1 MRWALQFDG
10 LNLSHNPLANFRGAE
25 TSGVEPAPMLS
36 AHEVLET
43 LEMVEEL
50 SLDIRTVTLSI
61 QLYDCASE
69 SMEKTVSRTV
79 EKLLRTAEHL
89 VPTVEGVS
97 ADLGIPIVNKRI
109 STSPISRLMAP
120 TRASSYLPMA
130 LALDRVAKE
139 LGVDYLGGYSAPVHK
154 GMCESDR
161 VLIEGLPDAL
171 SSTERICSSIS
182 VASSKSGINM
192 DAILLVAKAI
202 LDTAYR
208 YPQRAGLDCGR
219 LVIFCNQVE
228 DNPFI
233 AGAMCGSGEP
243 EVAVN
248 VGVSGPGVVRSV
260 VAKMPHAPLH
270 ELAEAVKQTAFKI
283 TRAGE
288 LAGREVCKRL
298 KLPFGIVDLSLA
310 PTPARGDSIA
320 EVLETMGL
328 ERCGTHGTTAA
339 LALLNDAVKRGG
351 AMASSNVGGLS
362 GAFIPVTEDAAM
374 ADAVAVGALSL
385 DKLESMTAVC
395 SVGLDMVAVPGDITV
410 ETLAAIIAD
419 EMAIGMVN
427 NKTTAA
433 RLIPVPGKG
442 PGEWVDYGGLLGAG
456 PIIKVTPF
464 SSAGFVNRGG
474 RIPAPLHSLRN

>member
-1 MRWALQFDG
+1 MITAQ
-10 LNLSHNPLANFRGAE
+10 
-25 TSGVEPAPMLS
+25 
-36 AHEVLET
+36 EVLET
-43 LEMVEEL
+43 LEMIEEL
-50 SLDIRTVTLSI
+50 HLDIRTVTLSV

-69 SMEKTVSRTV
+69 SLERTVARTV

-89 VPTVEGVS
+89 VPVVESVS
-97 ADLGIPIVNKRI
+97 GELGIPIVNKRI
-109 STSPISRLMAP
+109 SVSPVSRLMAP
-120 TRASSYLPMA
+120 TRSRSYLPMA
-130 LALDRVAKE
+130 LALDKVAKE
-139 LGVDYLGGYSAPVHK
+139 LGIDFLGGYSAPVHK

-161 VLIEGLPDAL
+161 VLISGLPEAL
-171 SSTERICSSIS
+171 AATERICSSIS
-182 VASSKSGINM
+182 VASSKAGINM
-192 DAILLVAKAI
+192 DAVLLVAKA
-202 LDTAYR
+202 LRDLAFR
-208 YPQRAGLDCGR
+208 HPEREGLDCGR

-233 AGAMCGSGEP
+233 AGAMCGAGEP
-243 EVAVN
+243 EIAVN

-260 VAKMPHAPLH
+260 ISKMPDAPLQD
-270 ELAEAVKQTAFKI
+270 LAEAIKQTAFKI

-288 LAGREVCKRL
+288 LAGREVARRL
-298 KLPFGIVDLSLA
+298 KIPFGIVDLSLA

-320 EVLETMGL
+320 EVMQAMGL
-328 ERCGTHGTTAA
+328 ERCGAHGSTAA

-374 ADAVAVGALSL
+374 ATAVAEGALSL
-385 DKLESMTAVC
+385 NKLEAMTAVC
-395 SVGLDMVAVPGDITV
+395 SVGLDMVAVPGDTSV

-456 PIIKVTPF
+456 PIIATTPF
-464 SSAGFVNRGG
+464 SADAFVSRGG
-474 RIPAPLHSLRN
+474 RIPAPLHSLKN

>member
-1 MRWALQFDG
+1 MITAQ
-10 LNLSHNPLANFRGAE
+10 
-25 TSGVEPAPMLS
+25 
-36 AHEVLET
+36 EVLET
-43 LEMVEEL
+43 LEMIEEL
-50 SLDIRTVTLSI
+50 HLDIRTVTLSI
-61 QLYDCASE
+61 QLYDCGSE

-89 VPTVEGVS
+89 VPVVEAVS
-97 ADLGIPIVNKRI
+97 GDLGIPIVNKRI
-109 STSPISRLMAP
+109 SVSPVSRLMAP
-120 TRASSYLPMA
+120 TRAKCFLPMA
-130 LALDRVAKE
+130 LALDKVAKE
-139 LGVDYLGGYSAPVHK
+139 LGIDFLGGYSAPVHK

-161 VLIEGLPDAL
+161 VLIEGLPEAL
-171 SSTERICSSIS
+171 SATERICSSIS
-182 VASSKSGINM
+182 VASSKAGINM
-192 DAILLVAKAI
+192 DAILMVAKA
-202 LDTAYR
+202 LRDLAHR
-208 YPQRAGLDCGR
+208 HPEREGLDCGR

-233 AGAMCGSGEP
+233 AGAMCGPGEP
-243 EVAVN
+243 EVAIN

-260 VAKMPHAPLH
+260 ISKMPGAPLQ
-270 ELAEAVKQTAFKI
+270 ELAEAIKQTAFKI

-298 KLPFGIVDLSLA
+298 GLPFGIVDLSLA
-310 PTPARGDSIA
+310 PTPARGDSIG
-320 EVLETMGL
+320 EVLEAMGL
-328 ERCGTHGTTAA
+328 QRCGAHGSTAA

-362 GAFIPVTEDAAM
+362 GAFIPITEDEAM
-374 ADAVAVGALSL
+374 AAAVAEGALSL
-385 DKLESMTAVC
+385 NKLEALTAVC
-395 SVGLDMVAVPGDITV
+395 SVGLDMVAVPGDTSV

-427 NKTTAA
+427 GKTTAA

-456 PIIKVTPF
+456 PIIATTPF
-464 SSAGFVNRGG
+464 SSDAFVLRGG

>member
-1 MRWALQFDG
+1 MSGNAG
-10 LNLSHNPLANFRGAE
+10 LMI
-25 TSGVEPAPMLS
+25 T

-43 LEMVEEL
+43 LEMVDEL
-50 SLDIRTVTLSI
+50 HLDIRTVTLSV
-61 QLYDCASE
+61 QLHDCASDCLK
-69 SMEKTVSRTV
+69 KTLSRTV
-79 EKLLRTAEHL
+79 EKLLRAAENL
-89 VPTVEGVS
+89 VPVVEAVS
-97 ADLGIPIVNKRI
+97 GDLGIPIVNKRI
-109 STSPISRLMAP
+109 SVSPVSRLMAS
-120 TRASSYLPMA
+120 TRADSYVPMA
-130 LALDRVAKE
+130 IALDKVAKE
-139 LGVDYLGGYSAPVHK
+139 LGIDFLGGYSAPVHK

-161 VLIEGLPDAL
+161 ILIEGIPEAL

-182 VASSKSGINM
+182 VASSKAGINM
-192 DAILLVAKAI
+192 DAVLLVSKAI
-202 LDTAYR
+202 RELAHLHPER
-208 YPQRAGLDCGR
+208 EGLDCGR

-233 AGAMCGSGEP
+233 AGAMCGAGEP
-243 EVAVN
+243 EVAIN
-248 VGVSGPGVVRSV
+248 VGVSGPGVVRSIV
-260 VAKMPHAPLH
+260 SKMPDAPLH
-270 ELAEAVKQTAFKI
+270 ELAEVIKQTAFKI

-288 LAGREVCKRL
+288 LAAREVCKRMN
-298 KLPFGIVDLSLA
+298 LPFGIVDLSLA

-320 EVLETMGL
+320 EVLQAMGV

-362 GAFIPVTEDAAM
+362 GAFIPVTEDGEMAA
-374 ADAVAVGALSL
+374 AVGAGALSL
-385 DKLESMTAVC
+385 DKLESMTSVC
-395 SVGLDMVAVPGDITV
+395 SVGLDMVAIPGDCSV
-410 ETLAAIIAD
+410 ETIAGIIAD

-456 PIIKVTPF
+456 PIISVNPF
-464 SSAGFVNRGG
+464 DSSRFVNRGG

>member
-1 MRWALQFDG
+1 MIT
-10 LNLSHNPLANFRGAE
+10 AE
-25 TSGVEPAPMLS
+25 
-36 AHEVLET
+36 EVLET
-43 LEMVEEL
+43 LEMIEEL
-50 SLDIRTVTLSI
+50 HLDIRTVTLSV

-69 SMEKTVSRTV
+69 SVEKTVSRTV
-79 EKLLRTAEHL
+79 EKLLRYAEHL
-89 VPTVEGVS
+89 VPVVEAVS
-97 ADLGIPIVNKRI
+97 GDLGIPIVNKRI
-109 STSPISRLMAP
+109 SVSPVSRLMAP
-120 TRASSYLPMA
+120 TRADSYLPMA
-130 LALDRVAKE
+130 LALDKVAKE
-139 LGVDYLGGYSAPVHK
+139 LGVDFLGGYSAPVHK

-161 VLIEGLPDAL
+161 VLINGLPEAL
-171 SSTERICSSIS
+171 SATERVCSSIS
-182 VASSKSGINM
+182 VASSKAGINM
-192 DAILLVAKAI
+192 DAVLLVAEALHKLAH
-202 LDTAYR
+202 R
-208 YPQRAGLDCGR
+208 HPEREGLDCGR

-233 AGAMCGSGEP
+233 AGAMCGPGEP
-243 EVAVN
+243 EVAIN

-260 VAKMPHAPLH
+260 ISKMPDAPLH
-270 ELAEAVKQTAFKI
+270 ELAEAIKQTAFKI

-298 KLPFGIVDLSLA
+298 GHPFGIVDLSLA

-320 EVLETMGL
+320 EVMEAMGL
-328 ERCGTHGTTAA
+328 ERCGTHGSTAA

-374 ADAVAVGALSL
+374 AAAVGAGALSL

-395 SVGLDMVAVPGDITV
+395 SVGLDMVAVPGNTSV

-433 RLIPVPGKG
+433 RLLPVPGKG

-456 PIIKVTPF
+456 PIIDTTPF
-464 SSAGFVNRGG
+464 SSSAFVRRGG

>member
-1 MRWALQFDG
+1 MITAQ
-10 LNLSHNPLANFRGAE
+10 
-25 TSGVEPAPMLS
+25 
-36 AHEVLET
+36 EVLET
-43 LEMVEEL
+43 LEMIEEL
-50 SLDIRTVTLSI
+50 HLDIRTVTLSV

-69 SMEKTVSRTV
+69 SMERTVARTV
-79 EKLLRTAEHL
+79 EKLLRTAENL
-89 VPTVEGVS
+89 VPVVESVS
-97 ADLGIPIVNKRI
+97 GELGIPIVNKRI
-109 STSPISRLMAP
+109 SVSPVSRLMAP
-120 TRASSYLPMA
+120 TRSRSYLPMA
-130 LALDRVAKE
+130 LALDKTAKE
-139 LGVDYLGGYSAPVHK
+139 LGIDFLGGYSAPVHK

-161 VLIEGLPDAL
+161 ILIEGLPEAL
-171 SSTERICSSIS
+171 AATERICSSIS
-182 VASSKSGINM
+182 VASSKAGINM
-192 DAILLVAKAI
+192 DAVLLVAKA
-202 LDTAYR
+202 LRDLAFR
-208 YPQRAGLDCGR
+208 HPEREGLDCGR

-233 AGAMCGSGEP
+233 AGAMCGPGEP
-243 EVAVN
+243 EVAIN

-260 VAKMPHAPLH
+260 ISKIPDAPLH
-270 ELAEAVKQTAFKI
+270 EMAEAIKQTAFKI

-288 LAGREVCKRL
+288 LAGREVAKRL
-298 KLPFGIVDLSLA
+298 KIPFGIVDLSLA

-320 EVLETMGL
+320 EVMQAMGL
-328 ERCGTHGTTAA
+328 ERCGAHGSTAA

-374 ADAVAVGALSL
+374 ATAVAEGALSL
-385 DKLESMTAVC
+385 NKLEAMTSVC
-395 SVGLDMVAVPGDITV
+395 SVGLDMVAVPGDTSV

-456 PIIKVTPF
+456 PIIATTPF
-464 SSAGFVNRGG
+464 SANAFVARGG
-474 RIPAPLHSLRN
+474 RIPAPLHSLKN